1 MTDMSM
7 TMGMAVQMQMKAS
20 PALIALNNMLILS
33 TLELQQAIQ
42 QELEENP
49 ALELVESEEVL
60 CQRCGR
66 PLSGPTCIP
75 CLQEDMRI
83 MEAERE
89 DYTILGDDD
98 EFDPL
103 MLVAAPPTL
112 SENLVRD
119 LHASLPR
126 EDHFIAEYLIGSLN
140 EQGYLDTTTEE
151 VALTLS
157 VDIDRVERVLKKLQ
171 DVAPVGVGA
180 RDVPECLLLQ
190 LRRLAAEH
198 VTHPYVERIITDHWH
213 DLAEHRYGA
222 IAQALSVPYEG
233 VVEARDFI
241 RKYLRPYPL
250 DRPDTDGGVNPSE
263 VAYLTPDVIIREE
276 QGQLIAEVVESQRY
290 FLRLSPLYQELSR
303 QPTRGDDAQVT
314 PEEKDHLTQFV
325 GRAQL
330 FLTNLRQRRETIRR
344 IAEYLITRQEPFLR
358 HGVRYLAPLT
368 RAEVAA
374 AIGVHESTV
383 SRATANKHV
392 QIPSH
397 EVIPFS
403 HFFTA
408 SLSVKDVLLELI
420 TKERVI
426 TKERRPLTDQEL
438 VEMLR
443 ERGFDVARRTVAKY
457 RNQLGIL
464 ASTLR

>member
-7 TMGMAVQMQMKAS
+7 TMGMNAQMQMKAS

-33 TLELQQAIQ
+33 TLELQQMIQ
-42 QELEENP
+42 QEIEDNP
-49 ALELVESEEVL
+49 ALELLESEEVL

-66 PLSGPTCIP
+66 QLSGPTCIS
-75 CLQEDMRI
+75 CLQEDLRM
-83 MEAERE
+83 MESERE
-89 DYTILGDDD
+89 DYSLPLDD
-98 EFDPL
+98 EDFDPL

-112 SENLVRD
+112 SESLLRD
-119 LHASLPR
+119 LRASLPR
-126 EDHFIAEYLIGSLN
+126 EDHFIADYLIGSLN
-140 EQGYLDTTTEE
+140 EQGYLDITVEE
-151 VALTLS
+151 VANTLS
-157 VDIDRVERVLKKLQ
+157 VDAERVEQVLYKLQ
-171 DVAPVGVGA
+171 EIAPVGVGA

-190 LRRLAAEH
+190 LNRLKGEGVSHPH
-198 VTHPYVERIITDHWH
+198 VEVIIRNHWR
-213 DLAEHRYGA
+213 DLGEHRYGA
-222 IAQALSVPYEG
+222 IAQMLGISYDT

-241 RKYLRPYPL
+241 RQNLRPYPL
-250 DRPDTDGGVNPSE
+250 DRSSMDGGINPSQI
-263 VAYLTPDVIIREE
+263 AYLTPDVIIREE
-276 QGQLIAEVVESQRY
+276 EEKLVAEVIESQRY

-303 QPTRGDDAQVT
+303 QPTKGEDAAVT
-314 PEEKDHLTQFV
+314 PAEKDHLTMFV

-344 IAEYLITRQEPFLR
+344 ISEYLIQRQEPFLR
-358 HGVRYLAPLT
+358 NGVRHLSPLT
-368 RAEVAA
+368 RAEVATS
-374 AIGVHESTV
+374 IGVHESTV

-392 QIPSH
+392 QLPSH

-408 SLSVKDVLLELI
+408 SLSVKDVLKELI
-420 TKERVI
+420 SNEQ
-426 TKERRPLTDQEL
+426 RPLTDQEL

-443 ERGFDVARRTVAKY
+443 SRGFDVARRTVAKY